1 MTGLTW
7 DWIILC
13 LFWIFSWHALCVSV
27 FLLGINSSRSFCFWM
42 PCLGTSR
49 FSSSWNGVKGASLT
63 FTTSW
68 SICFWAQQ
76 ITLVKTNCSGVKD
89 LSRYCFFFPLSL
101 SISCFSLHL
110 FLLLHLS
117 MHRNVWTHLD
127 PCRYVIY
134 FSSVYFWVKE
144 YVSGNIFKEDQC
156 LSVNVTPERNRNF
169 FWLVQN
175 AVVSLRITPV

>member
-1 MTGLTW
+1 MTVLAW
-7 DWIILC
+7 DWIILW
-13 LFWIFSWHALCVSV
+13 LFDFSWHTLCVGFSP
-27 FLLGINSSRSFCFWM
+27 GINSSHSFYFWM

-49 FSSSWNGVKGASLT
+49 FSSSWNGAKGASLT

-89 LSRYCFFFPLSL
+89 LSRYCFFFFFLPVSL
-101 SISCFSLHL
+101 SISCFSLDL

-134 FSSVYFWVKE
+134 LSSVYFWGKE
-144 YVSGNIFKEDQC
+144 YVSGNIFREDQC
-156 LSVNVTPERNRNF
+156 LSVNVTPERNRNLF
-169 FWLVQN
+169 G
-175 AVVSLRITPV
+175 